1 MSPILPSKSG
11 FQTPRGVPGFPTIPK
26 SDPLSS
32 YGISTHQQLP
42 QSLPVDFGTPPT
54 TTTTS
59 TTTTTPA
66 PTTTTTTTQQPFVP
80 SQPAPMMSVRSGADY
95 PRQMFYGGNNFG
107 GFPQFY
113 NQPYNPY
120 PYLDQNVGNQF
131 TGRVYGGGAEPQF
144 QQYTTDSVTYQ
155 FVPTSITPIQ
165 QPQNSVKFVPCMC
178 PVAVSVSAPIPEK
191 RTDDIPLPPTPQ
203 QNVDEQPQT
212 LTSSS
217 ASLSSKNL
225 DEIDIEESK

>member
-1 MSPILPSKSG
+1 MLPSKSG
-11 FQTPRGVPGFPTIPK
+11 FQTPRGVPGFPTVSK
-26 SDPLSS
+26 SDSPSS

-42 QSLPVDFGTPPT
+42 QSLPTDFGTPPT

-66 PTTTTTTTQQPFVP
+66 PTTTTQQPFVP
-80 SQPAPMMSVRSGADY
+80 SQPAPMMSPVRSGDGY
-95 PRQMFYGGNNFG
+95 QRQMFYGGNNFG

-120 PYLDQNVGNQF
+120 PYLDQNVGNPF
-131 TGRVYGGGAEPQF
+131 TGRVYGNAQPEPQY

-191 RTDDIPLPPTPQ
+191 RTDDIPLPLPQ
-203 QNVDEQPQT
+203 QNIDETQTQT
-212 LTSSS
+212 LTSSN
-217 ASLSSKNL
+217 SKVL